1 MQPKPTITELLLC
14 PHLPIPLN
22 KEAEMATAAPFV
34 PAQPPRV
41 PDWLPGWRGMF
52 GERLKSAVYGIA
64 EPAFDVMHKERQF
77 LNMQLH
83 IVNDPGMIGH
93 VLLDNHA
100 NYVRPKLTR
109 KILEP
114 AIGNGLLTASGE
126 DWRRQRRIIAPTFSP
141 QAVLNMAAIMDA
153 GAVEH
158 VSCFSH
164 DSVRI
169 DMARVAA
176 QTTMTII
183 ANTLFSGDARLTSPA
198 AVKHFERV
206 LSAIAQPRFSNIFG
220 LQEYDP
226 SPSMIRMRQS
236 RRYLREHVLAMVR
249 ERGTDGGGND
259 FFGQFIRTIHAEMP
273 PNEAELLAL
282 DNALTFYGAGH
293 ETTATAVTWA
303 IYLLA
308 AQPELQEEAR
318 AEAVAALKGDINALA
333 DHVPLLRQILDE
345 TMRLYPSAAQILRE
359 VVDDDDMLG
368 VPVKKGELIFIYP
381 WVLHR
386 HRKLWDNPD
395 SFDHKRWTPG
405 NKAKLHRYQYIP
417 FGAGPR
423 ICVGAR
429 FAITEALIILARWL
443 EARRFRLP
451 PSLQPLPY
459 GNVTLRP
466 KHGMP
471 LIVEPL

>member
-1 MQPKPTITELLLC
+1 
-14 PHLPIPLN
+14 
-22 KEAEMATAAPFV
+22 MATAAPFI

-64 EPAFDVMHKERQF
+64 EPAFDVLYKKRPF

-83 IVNDPGMIGH
+83 VVSDPAMIGH
-93 VLLDNHA
+93 VLLDKHS
-100 NYVRPKLTR
+100 NYVRPRLTR
-109 KILEP
+109 QILEP

-126 DWRRQRRIIAPTFSP
+126 DWRKQRRIVAPTFSP
-141 QAVLNMAAIMDA
+141 QAVLGMAATMDD
-153 GAVEH
+153 GAREH
-158 VSCFSH
+158 VARFPGGAA
-164 DSVRI
+164 RI
-169 DMARVAA
+169 DMARVATE
-176 QTTMTII
+176 TTMTII
-183 ANTLFSGDARLTSPA
+183 ANTLFSGDARLTSPE
-198 AVKHFERV
+198 AVIHFERV
-206 LSAIAQPRFSNIFG
+206 LSAIAQPRFSNMFG

-226 SPSMIRMRQS
+226 SPSMIRMRRS
-236 RRYLREHVLAMVR
+236 RRYLRDSVLAMVH
-249 ERGTDGGGND
+249 ERGPDGGGDD
-259 FFGQFIRTIHAEMP
+259 FFGQFIRTIHAELP
-273 PNEAELLAL
+273 PKEAEILAL

-308 AQPELQEEAR
+308 GQPELQDQAR
-318 AEAVAALKGDINALA
+318 AEALAALNGDVITLA
-333 DHVPLLRQILDE
+333 DRVPLLRQILDE
-345 TMRLYPSAAQILRE
+345 TMRLYPSAAQIARE
-359 VVDDDDMLG
+359 AAADDDMLG

-381 WVLHR
+381 WILHR
-386 HRKLWDNPD
+386 HRQHWDRPD
-395 SFDHKRWTPG
+395 AFDHSRWTPE
-405 NKAKLHRYQYIP
+405 NKAKLHRFQYVP

-443 EARRFRLP
+443 TARRFRLP
-451 PSLQPLPY
+451 SGFHPLPY